1 MLILKRSAYYLAFC
15 VALTRYLSSC
25 SNVDLDKCYGEEN
38 EATYSAW
45 DETSPTNMPDIGNSS
60 YGLKGRLA
68 IVTGGAS
75 GIGRSVCLVLAREGA
90 IVVVADINSTG
101 SQITLDMLK
110 VISGQESEHMT
121 AYVDVR
127 NSTLV
132 KEMFECVKG
141 AYPDKN
147 ISIVVN
153 SAGIMHKPTLLVNLS
168 ECSYD
173 NTVDTNLKGTFL
185 VTQEAVRYMLADNDT
200 LGAIVNI
207 ASIVGNG
214 GFPTVSAYAASKGG
228 VIAFTKSVA
237 RELGT
242 SHIRVNVVLPGGTE
256 TPMAQKYSNETKR
269 KRLQQIVPMKRNAQP
284 LEIAEVIL
292 FLCSNKSSYMTGSPV
307 DVAGGTYM

>member
-1 MLILKRSAYYLAFC
+1 
-15 VALTRYLSSC
+15 
-25 SNVDLDKCYGEEN
+25 
-38 EATYSAW
+38 
-45 DETSPTNMPDIGNSS
+45 
-60 YGLKGRLA
+60 
-68 IVTGGAS
+68 
-75 GIGRSVCLVLAREGA
+75 
-90 IVVVADINSTG
+90 
-101 SQITLDMLK
+101 
-110 VISGQESEHMT
+110 
-121 AYVDVR
+121 
-127 NSTLV
+127 
-132 KEMFECVKG
+132 
-141 AYPDKN
+141 
-147 ISIVVN
+147 
-153 SAGIMHKPTLLVNLS
+153 
-168 ECSYD
+168 
-173 NTVDTNLKGTFL
+173 
-185 VTQEAVRYMLADNDT
+185 MLADNDT

-207 ASIVGNG
+207 ASIVGKG

>member
-1 MLILKRSAYYLAFC
+1 
-15 VALTRYLSSC
+15 
-25 SNVDLDKCYGEEN
+25 
-38 EATYSAW
+38 
-45 DETSPTNMPDIGNSS
+45 MPDIGNTS

-101 SQITLDMLK
+101 SNITLEMLK
-110 VISGQESEHMT
+110 VISGKESEHMT

-132 KEMFECVKG
+132 KEMFQCVKD

-173 NTVDTNLKGTFL
+173 NTMDTNLKGTFL
-185 VTQEAVRYMLADNDT
+185 VTQEAVKSMLSDNVT

-207 ASIVGNG
+207 ASIVGKG
-214 GFPTVSAYAASKGG
+214 GFPHCECVRSIQG
-228 VIAFTKSVA
+228 
-237 RELGT
+237 RRD
-242 SHIRVNVVLPGGTE
+242 RVH
-256 TPMAQKYSNETKR
+256 
-269 KRLQQIVPMKRNAQP
+269 
-284 LEIAEVIL
+284 EVR
-292 FLCSNKSSYMTGSPV
+292 GP
-307 DVAGGTYM
+307 